1 MLLKNKRILITGLAN
16 KYSIAAGIASAMH
29 REGAELAFTYQNERL
44 LKNLEPLAKE
54 FGSDIREEGLYYLI
68 LIIGV
73 SNVIIALQSFIQP
86 VIEINNGRVALRT
99 KEKALSVVRDIY
111 EVKEIKKEEDKL
123 LFIFE
128 DGTYE
133 VFTKNIKTEDTDMV
147 IDYITN
153 SKEGT

>member
-1 MLLKNKRILITGLAN
+1 MEKKIYRRKSSMLKTLFSGILLTYVSTDNIFEGPLRTLLKEYISL
-16 KYSIAAGIASAMH
+16 
-29 REGAELAFTYQNERL
+29 
-44 LKNLEPLAKE
+44 KE

-68 LIIGV
+68 LVIGV
-73 SNVIIALQSFIQP
+73 SQVIIALQSFIQP

-99 KEKALSVVRDIY
+99 KEKTLSVVRDIY

-133 VFTKNIKTEDTDMV
+133 VFTKNIKTEDADMV
-147 IDYITN
+147 IDYIKN
-153 SKEGT
+153 SKDET

>member
-1 MLLKNKRILITGLAN
+1 MEKKIYRRRRSMLKTLFSGILLTYVSIDNIFEGPLRTLLKEYISL
-16 KYSIAAGIASAMH
+16 
-29 REGAELAFTYQNERL
+29 
-44 LKNLEPLAKE
+44 KE

-68 LIIGV
+68 LVIGV
-73 SNVIIALQSFIQP
+73 SQVIIALQSFIQP

-133 VFTKNIKTEDTDMV
+133 VFTKNIKTEDADMV
-147 IDYITN
+147 IDYIKN
-153 SKEGT
+153 SKDET

>member
-1 MLLKNKRILITGLAN
+1 MLKTLFSGILLTYVSTDNIFEGPLRILLKEYISL
-16 KYSIAAGIASAMH
+16 
-29 REGAELAFTYQNERL
+29 
-44 LKNLEPLAKE
+44 KE

-73 SNVIIALQSFIQP
+73 SNIIISLQSFIQP

-99 KEKALSVVRDIY
+99 KEKTLSVVRDIY

-133 VFTKNIKTEDTDMV
+133 VFTKNIKTEDADMV
-147 IDYITN
+147 IDYIKN
-153 SKEGT
+153 SKDET

>member
-1 MLLKNKRILITGLAN
+1 MEKKIYRRRSSMLKTLFSGILLTYVSTDNIFEGPLRTFLKEYISL
-16 KYSIAAGIASAMH
+16 
-29 REGAELAFTYQNERL
+29 
-44 LKNLEPLAKE
+44 KE

-73 SNVIIALQSFIQP
+73 SNIIIALQSFIQP

-99 KEKALSVVRDIY
+99 KEKTLSVVRDIY

-133 VFTKNIKTEDTDMV
+133 VFTKNIKTEDADMV
-147 IDYITN
+147 IDYIKN
-153 SKEGT
+153 SKDET

>member
-1 MLLKNKRILITGLAN
+1 MEKKIYRRRRSMLKTLFSGILLTYVSTDNIFEGPLRILLKEYISL
-16 KYSIAAGIASAMH
+16 
-29 REGAELAFTYQNERL
+29 
-44 LKNLEPLAKE
+44 KE

-68 LIIGV
+68 LVIGV
-73 SNVIIALQSFIQP
+73 SQVIIALQSFIQP

-99 KEKALSVVRDIY
+99 KEKTLSVVRDIY

-133 VFTKNIKTEDTDMV
+133 VFTKNIKTEDADMV
-147 IDYITN
+147 IDYIKN
-153 SKEGT
+153 SKDET

>member
-1 MLLKNKRILITGLAN
+1 MEKKIYRRRRSMLKTLFSGILLTYVSIDNIFEGPLRTLLKEYISL
-16 KYSIAAGIASAMH
+16 
-29 REGAELAFTYQNERL
+29 
-44 LKNLEPLAKE
+44 KE

-73 SNVIIALQSFIQP
+73 SNIIISLQSFIQP

-99 KEKALSVVRDIY
+99 KDKTLSVVRDIY

-133 VFTKNIKTEDTDMV
+133 VFTKNIKTEDADMV
-147 IDYITN
+147 IDYIKN
-153 SKEGT
+153 SKDET

>member
-1 MLLKNKRILITGLAN
+1 MLKTLFSGILLTYVSIDNIFEGPLRTLLKEYISL
-16 KYSIAAGIASAMH
+16 
-29 REGAELAFTYQNERL
+29 
-44 LKNLEPLAKE
+44 KE

-73 SNVIIALQSFIQP
+73 SNIIIALQSFIQP

-99 KEKALSVVRDIY
+99 KEKTLSVVRDIY

-133 VFTKNIKTEDTDMV
+133 VFTKNIKTEDADMV
-147 IDYITN
+147 IDYIKN
-153 SKEGT
+153 SKDET

>member
-1 MLLKNKRILITGLAN
+1 MLKTLFSGILLTYVSTDNIFEGPLRILLKEYISL
-16 KYSIAAGIASAMH
+16 
-29 REGAELAFTYQNERL
+29 
-44 LKNLEPLAKE
+44 KE

-68 LIIGV
+68 LVIGV
-73 SNVIIALQSFIQP
+73 SNIIIALQSFIQP

-133 VFTKNIKTEDTDMV
+133 VFIKNIKTEDADMV
-147 IDYITN
+147 IDYIKN
-153 SKEGT
+153 SKDET

>member
-1 MLLKNKRILITGLAN
+1 MEKKIYRRRSSMLKTLFSGILLTYVSTDNIFEGPLRTFLKEYISL
-16 KYSIAAGIASAMH
+16 
-29 REGAELAFTYQNERL
+29 
-44 LKNLEPLAKE
+44 KE

-68 LIIGV
+68 LAIGV
-73 SNVIIALQSFIQP
+73 SQIIIALQSFIQP
-86 VIEINNGRVALRT
+86 VIEINNSRVALRT

-133 VFTKNIKTEDTDMV
+133 VFTKNIKTEDADMV
-147 IDYITN
+147 IDYIKN
-153 SKEGT
+153 SKDET

>member
-1 MLLKNKRILITGLAN
+1 MEKKIYRRRKLMLKTLFSGILLTYVSIDNIFEGPLRTLLKEYISL
-16 KYSIAAGIASAMH
+16 
-29 REGAELAFTYQNERL
+29 
-44 LKNLEPLAKE
+44 KE

-73 SNVIIALQSFIQP
+73 CNVIIALQSFIQP

-99 KEKALSVVRDIY
+99 KEKTLSVVRDIY

-133 VFTKNIKTEDTDMV
+133 VFTKNIKTEDADMV
-147 IDYITN
+147 IDYIKN
-153 SKEGT
+153 SKDET

>member
-1 MLLKNKRILITGLAN
+1 MLKTLFSGILLTYVSTDNIFEGPLRILLKEYISL
-16 KYSIAAGIASAMH
+16 
-29 REGAELAFTYQNERL
+29 
-44 LKNLEPLAKE
+44 KE

-99 KEKALSVVRDIY
+99 KEKTLSVVRDIY

-133 VFTKNIKTEDTDMV
+133 VFTKNIKTEDADMV
-147 IDYITN
+147 IDYIKN
-153 SKEGT
+153 SKDET

>member
-1 MLLKNKRILITGLAN
+1 MLKTLFSGILLTYVSTDNIFEGPLRILLKEYISL
-16 KYSIAAGIASAMH
+16 
-29 REGAELAFTYQNERL
+29 
-44 LKNLEPLAKE
+44 KE

-68 LIIGV
+68 LAIGV
-73 SNVIIALQSFIQP
+73 SQIIIALQSFIQP

-99 KEKALSVVRDIY
+99 KDKTLSVVRDIY

-133 VFTKNIKTEDTDMV
+133 VFTKNIKTEDADMV
-147 IDYITN
+147 IDYIKN
-153 SKEGT
+153 SKDET

>member
-1 MLLKNKRILITGLAN
+1 MLKTLFSGILLTYVSTDNIFEGPLRILLKEYISL
-16 KYSIAAGIASAMH
+16 
-29 REGAELAFTYQNERL
+29 
-44 LKNLEPLAKE
+44 KE

-73 SNVIIALQSFIQP
+73 SNIIISLQSFIQP

-99 KEKALSVVRDIY
+99 KEKTLSVVRDIY
-111 EVKEIKKEEDKL
+111 EVKEIKKEEDRL

-133 VFTKNIKTEDTDMV
+133 VFTKNIKTEDADMV
-147 IDYITN
+147 IDYIKN
-153 SKEGT
+153 SKDET

>member
-1 MLLKNKRILITGLAN
+1 MLKTLFSGILLTYVSTDNIFEGPLRILLKEYISL
-16 KYSIAAGIASAMH
+16 
-29 REGAELAFTYQNERL
+29 
-44 LKNLEPLAKE
+44 KE

-68 LIIGV
+68 LVIGV
-73 SNVIIALQSFIQP
+73 SQVIIALQSFIQP

-99 KEKALSVVRDIY
+99 KEKTLSVVRDIY

-133 VFTKNIKTEDTDMV
+133 VFTKNIKTEDADMV
-147 IDYITN
+147 IDYIKN
-153 SKEGT
+153 SKDET

>member
-1 MLLKNKRILITGLAN
+1 MEKKIYRRRRSMLKTLFSGILLTYVSIDNIFEGPLRTLLKEYISL
-16 KYSIAAGIASAMH
+16 
-29 REGAELAFTYQNERL
+29 
-44 LKNLEPLAKE
+44 KE

-68 LIIGV
+68 LVIGV
-73 SNVIIALQSFIQP
+73 SQVIIALQSFIQP

-99 KEKALSVVRDIY
+99 KEKTLSVVRDIY

-133 VFTKNIKTEDTDMV
+133 VFTKNIKTEDADMV
-147 IDYITN
+147 IDYIKN
-153 SKEGT
+153 SKDET

>member
-1 MLLKNKRILITGLAN
+1 MEKKIYRRRSSMLKTLFSGILLTYVSIDNIFEGPLRTLLKEYISL
-16 KYSIAAGIASAMH
+16 
-29 REGAELAFTYQNERL
+29 
-44 LKNLEPLAKE
+44 KE

-68 LIIGV
+68 LVIGV
-73 SNVIIALQSFIQP
+73 SNIIIALQSFIQP

-99 KEKALSVVRDIY
+99 KEKTLSVVRDIY

-133 VFTKNIKTEDTDMV
+133 VFTKNIKTEDADMV
-147 IDYITN
+147 IDYIKN
-153 SKEGT
+153 SKDET

>member
-1 MLLKNKRILITGLAN
+1 MLKTLFSGILLTYVSTDNIFEGPLRTLLKEYISL
-16 KYSIAAGIASAMH
+16 
-29 REGAELAFTYQNERL
+29 
-44 LKNLEPLAKE
+44 KE

-73 SNVIIALQSFIQP
+73 SNIIISLQSFIQP

-99 KEKALSVVRDIY
+99 KEKTLSVVRDIY

-133 VFTKNIKTEDTDMV
+133 VFTKNIKTEDADMV
-147 IDYITN
+147 IDYIKN
-153 SKEGT
+153 SKDET

>member
-1 MLLKNKRILITGLAN
+1 MEKKIYRRRRSMLKTLFSGILLTYVSTDNIFEGPLRILLKEYISL
-16 KYSIAAGIASAMH
+16 
-29 REGAELAFTYQNERL
+29 
-44 LKNLEPLAKE
+44 KE

-73 SNVIIALQSFIQP
+73 SNIIIFLQSFIQP

-99 KEKALSVVRDIY
+99 KEKTLSVVRDIY

-133 VFTKNIKTEDTDMV
+133 VFTKNIKTEDADMV
-147 IDYITN
+147 IDYIKN
-153 SKEGT
+153 SKDET

>member
-1 MLLKNKRILITGLAN
+1 MLKTLFSGILLTYVSIDNIFEGPLRILLKEYISL
-16 KYSIAAGIASAMH
+16 
-29 REGAELAFTYQNERL
+29 
-44 LKNLEPLAKE
+44 KE

-68 LIIGV
+68 LIIGF
-73 SNVIIALQSFIQP
+73 SNIIIALQSFIQP

-99 KEKALSVVRDIY
+99 KEKTLSVVRDIY

-133 VFTKNIKTEDTDMV
+133 VFTKNIKTEDADMV
-147 IDYITN
+147 IDYIKN
-153 SKEGT
+153 SKDET

>member
-1 MLLKNKRILITGLAN
+1 MLKTLFSGILLTYVSTDNIFEGPLRILLKEYISL
-16 KYSIAAGIASAMH
+16 
-29 REGAELAFTYQNERL
+29 
-44 LKNLEPLAKE
+44 KE

-68 LIIGV
+68 LIIGF
-73 SNVIIALQSFIQP
+73 SNIIIALQSFIQP

-99 KEKALSVVRDIY
+99 KEKTLSVIRDIY

-133 VFTKNIKTEDTDMV
+133 VFTKNIKTEDADMV
-147 IDYITN
+147 IDYIKN
-153 SKEGT
+153 SKDET

>member
-1 MLLKNKRILITGLAN
+1 MLKTLFSGILLTYVSTDNIFEGPLRILLKEYISL
-16 KYSIAAGIASAMH
+16 
-29 REGAELAFTYQNERL
+29 
-44 LKNLEPLAKE
+44 KE

-73 SNVIIALQSFIQP
+73 SNIIIALQSFIQP

-99 KEKALSVVRDIY
+99 KEKTLSVVRDIY

-133 VFTKNIKTEDTDMV
+133 VFTKNIKTEDADMV
-147 IDYITN
+147 IDYIKN
-153 SKEGT
+153 SKDET

>member
-1 MLLKNKRILITGLAN
+1 MLKTLFSGILLTYVSTDNIFEGPLRTFLKEYISL
-16 KYSIAAGIASAMH
+16 
-29 REGAELAFTYQNERL
+29 
-44 LKNLEPLAKE
+44 KE

-73 SNVIIALQSFIQP
+73 SNIIISLQSFIQP

-99 KEKALSVVRDIY
+99 KEKTLSVVRDIY

-147 IDYITN
+147 IDYIKN
-153 SKEGT
+153 SKDET

>member
-1 MLLKNKRILITGLAN
+1 MLKTLFSGILLTYVSTDNIFEGPLRILLKEYISL
-16 KYSIAAGIASAMH
+16 
-29 REGAELAFTYQNERL
+29 
-44 LKNLEPLAKE
+44 KE

-73 SNVIIALQSFIQP
+73 SQVIIALQSFIQP

-99 KEKALSVVRDIY
+99 KEKTLSVVRDIY

-133 VFTKNIKTEDTDMV
+133 VFTKNIKTEDADMV
-147 IDYITN
+147 IDYIKN
-153 SKEGT
+153 SKDET

>member
-1 MLLKNKRILITGLAN
+1 MEKKIYRRKSSMLKTLFSGILLTYVSTDNIFEGPLRTLLKEYISL
-16 KYSIAAGIASAMH
+16 
-29 REGAELAFTYQNERL
+29 
-44 LKNLEPLAKE
+44 KE

-73 SNVIIALQSFIQP
+73 SNIIISLQSFIQP

-99 KEKALSVVRDIY
+99 KEKTLSVVRDIY

-133 VFTKNIKTEDTDMV
+133 VFTKNIKTEDADMV
-147 IDYITN
+147 IDYIKN
-153 SKEGT
+153 SKDET

>member
-1 MLLKNKRILITGLAN
+1 MEKKIYRRRRSMLKTLFSGILLTYVSTDNIFEGPLRTFLKEYISL
-16 KYSIAAGIASAMH
+16 
-29 REGAELAFTYQNERL
+29 
-44 LKNLEPLAKE
+44 KE

-73 SNVIIALQSFIQP
+73 SNIIISLQSFIQP

-99 KEKALSVVRDIY
+99 KEKTLSVVRDIY

-133 VFTKNIKTEDTDMV
+133 VFTKNIKTEDADMV
-147 IDYITN
+147 IDYIKN
-153 SKEGT
+153 SKDET

>member
-1 MLLKNKRILITGLAN
+1 MLKTLFSGILLTYVSIDNIFEGPLRTLLKEYISL
-16 KYSIAAGIASAMH
+16 
-29 REGAELAFTYQNERL
+29 
-44 LKNLEPLAKE
+44 KE

-68 LIIGV
+68 LVIGV
-73 SNVIIALQSFIQP
+73 SNIIIALQSFIQP

-99 KEKALSVVRDIY
+99 KEKTLSVVRDIY

-133 VFTKNIKTEDTDMV
+133 VFTKNIKTEDADMV
-147 IDYITN
+147 IDYIKN
-153 SKEGT
+153 SKDET

>member
-1 MLLKNKRILITGLAN
+1 MEKKIYRRRKLMLKTLFSGILLTYVSIDNIFEGPLRTLLKEYISL
-16 KYSIAAGIASAMH
+16 
-29 REGAELAFTYQNERL
+29 
-44 LKNLEPLAKE
+44 KE

-73 SNVIIALQSFIQP
+73 SNIIIALQSFIQP

-99 KEKALSVVRDIY
+99 KEKTLSVVRDIY

-133 VFTKNIKTEDTDMV
+133 VFTKNIKTEDADMV
-147 IDYITN
+147 IDYIKN
-153 SKEGT
+153 SKDET

>member
-1 MLLKNKRILITGLAN
+1 MILA
-16 KYSIAAGIASAMH
+16 
-29 REGAELAFTYQNERL
+29 
-44 LKNLEPLAKE
+44 
-54 FGSDIREEGLYYLI
+54 
-68 LIIGV
+68 IGV
-73 SNVIIALQSFIQP
+73 SQIIIALQSFIQP

-111 EVKEIKKEEDKL
+111 EVKEIKKKEDKL

-147 IDYITN
+147 IDYIKN
-153 SKEGT
+153 SKDET

>member
-1 MLLKNKRILITGLAN
+1 MLKTLFSGILLTYVSTDNIFEGPLRTFLKEYISL
-16 KYSIAAGIASAMH
+16 
-29 REGAELAFTYQNERL
+29 
-44 LKNLEPLAKE
+44 KE

-73 SNVIIALQSFIQP
+73 SNIIISLQSFIQP

-99 KEKALSVVRDIY
+99 KEKTLSVVRDIY
-111 EVKEIKKEEDKL
+111 EVKEIKKEEDRL

-133 VFTKNIKTEDTDMV
+133 VFTKNIKTEDADMV
-147 IDYITN
+147 IDYIKN
-153 SKEGT
+153 SKDET

>member
-1 MLLKNKRILITGLAN
+1 MEKKIYRRRRSMLKTLFSGILLTYVSTDNIFEGPLRILLKEYISL
-16 KYSIAAGIASAMH
+16 
-29 REGAELAFTYQNERL
+29 
-44 LKNLEPLAKE
+44 KE

-68 LIIGV
+68 LVFGV
-73 SNVIIALQSFIQP
+73 SNIIISLQSFIQP

-99 KEKALSVVRDIY
+99 KEKTLSVVRDIY

-133 VFTKNIKTEDTDMV
+133 VFTKNIKTEDADMV
-147 IDYITN
+147 IDYIKN
-153 SKEGT
+153 SKDET

>member
-1 MLLKNKRILITGLAN
+1 MEKKIYRRRSSMLKTLFSGILLTYVSTDNIFEGPLRTFLKEYISL
-16 KYSIAAGIASAMH
+16 
-29 REGAELAFTYQNERL
+29 
-44 LKNLEPLAKE
+44 KE

-73 SNVIIALQSFIQP
+73 SNIIIALQSFIQP

-99 KEKALSVVRDIY
+99 KDKTLSVVRDIY

-133 VFTKNIKTEDTDMV
+133 VFTKNIKTEDADMV
-147 IDYITN
+147 IDYIKN
-153 SKEGT
+153 SKDET

>member
-1 MLLKNKRILITGLAN
+1 MEKKIYRRRSSMLKTLFSGILLTYVSTDNIFEGPLRTLLKEYISL
-16 KYSIAAGIASAMH
+16 
-29 REGAELAFTYQNERL
+29 
-44 LKNLEPLAKE
+44 KE

-73 SNVIIALQSFIQP
+73 SNIIISLQSFIQP

-99 KEKALSVVRDIY
+99 KEKTLSVVRDIY

-133 VFTKNIKTEDTDMV
+133 VFTKNIKTEDADMV
-147 IDYITN
+147 IDYIKN
-153 SKEGT
+153 SKDET

>member
-1 MLLKNKRILITGLAN
+1 MLKTLFSGILLTYVSIDNIFEGPLRTLLKEYISL
-16 KYSIAAGIASAMH
+16 
-29 REGAELAFTYQNERL
+29 
-44 LKNLEPLAKE
+44 KE

-73 SNVIIALQSFIQP
+73 CNVIIALQSFIQP

-99 KEKALSVVRDIY
+99 KEKTLSVVRDIY

-133 VFTKNIKTEDTDMV
+133 VFTKNIKTEDADMV
-147 IDYITN
+147 IDYIKN
-153 SKEGT
+153 SKDET

>member
-1 MLLKNKRILITGLAN
+1 MLKTLFSGILLTYVSTDNIFEGPLRTFLKEYISL
-16 KYSIAAGIASAMH
+16 
-29 REGAELAFTYQNERL
+29 
-44 LKNLEPLAKE
+44 KE

-68 LIIGV
+68 LAIGV
-73 SNVIIALQSFIQP
+73 SQIIIALQSFIQP

-99 KEKALSVVRDIY
+99 KEKTLSVVRDIY

-133 VFTKNIKTEDTDMV
+133 VFTKNIKTEDADMV
-147 IDYITN
+147 IDYIKN
-153 SKEGT
+153 SKDET